1 MPVAERFTSLG
12 RGNGFPFCVQHSTD
26 SAINAF
32 DGHSDTVIPETYRVR
47 EVTLTEAMNFIWNLY
62 SVTFSNAGIVDGAG
76 DPITFTNPGILRYND
91 TPTEGYINAV
101 PFTPI
106 QRVCNEELE
115 IAIPS
120 TTDPTSNRGWF
131 VAQTGSYVPDD
142 SDPGNWVRDD
152 FSAQFAIR
160 AIYYATDT
168 QKYYMIFTRS
178 IRADDDSFSGEI
190 PFANLTFNYY
200 TYS

>member
-26 SAINAF
+26 SIITAF
-32 DGHSDTVIPETYRVR
+32 DGHEDKLSAAPTTIVEKYRVI

-62 SVTFSNAGIVDGAG
+62 SVDFASSGGN
-76 DPITFTNPGILRYND
+76 TFTNPGILRYND
-91 TPTEGYINAV
+91 TVTEGYINAV
-101 PFTPI
+101 SYTPK

-115 IAIPS
+115 LTIPRAINV
-120 TTDPTSNRGWF
+120 TGGIGWF
-131 VAQTGSYVPDD
+131 VAETVG
-142 SDPGNWVRDD
+142 DD
-152 FSAQFAIR
+152 FPAQFAIR
-160 AIYYATDT
+160 AIYRATDT
-168 QKYYMIFTRS
+168 GKYYMIFTRS
-178 IRADDDSFSGEI
+178 IRADDGSFSGEI

>member
-1 MPVAERFTSLG
+1 MPVAKRFTSLG

-26 SAINAF
+26 SVITAF
-32 DGHSDTVIPETYRVR
+32 DGHSDTVSPETYRVR

-62 SVTFSNAGIVDGAG
+62 SVDFASFTSGGA
-76 DPITFTNPGILRYND
+76 TYNFTNPAILRYNN

-106 QRVCNEELE
+106 KRVCNEELE

-120 TTDPTSNRGWF
+120 TTDPTSSRGWF

-178 IRADDDSFSGEI
+178 IRADDDSFLLEI